1 MDLMIKFKVFYFIL
15 NLEIILLC
23 KRIKKLF
30 NKVKKFY
37 YNI

>member
-15 NLEIILLC
+15 NLEIILLR